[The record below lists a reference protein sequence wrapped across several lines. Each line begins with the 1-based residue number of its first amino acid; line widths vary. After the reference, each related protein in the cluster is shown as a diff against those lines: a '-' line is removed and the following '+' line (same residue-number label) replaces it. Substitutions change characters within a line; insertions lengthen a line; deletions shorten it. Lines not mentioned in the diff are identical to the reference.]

1 MNENNNINNHEL
13 ESILGP
19 IKESNNS
26 TFIKIQI
33 KDNNTSVLSVS
44 NIATDS
50 INEDS
55 EQDQIEPVYKT
66 NDFLKTQIESIVPSE
81 NPTSD
86 HVKSNHEINT
96 QISTDNP
103 SESSVS
109 TVSESDI
116 LTSNDEKVVVASS
129 NTAIIV
135 TNATQTIEIKDN
147 TKGAQNNT
155 FIYDISALIVL
166 VLTIVVAKFFSMKRR
181 AQVAVNRKFTQKDK
195 EFLRLINHL
204 NQVYKK
210 TDKYLNQ
217 SSKV

>member
-33 KDNNTSVLSVS
+33 KDNNTSVLSFS

-50 INEDS
+50 INEYS

-81 NPTSD
+81 NLASD

-103 SESSVS
+103 LESSVS

-116 LTSNDEKVVVASS
+116 LTSNDEKIVVASS

-166 VLTIVVAKFFSMKRR
+166 VLTIVVAKFFFMKCR
-181 AQVAVNRKFTQKDK
+181 AQVVDKKYSQKDK